1 MTFAPTI
8 LPAGRV
14 PSHTTLS
21 QGPRMVRDVP
31 IGARPLP
38 RFCVVDLETS
48 GLSTRRHRIVQLG
61 LVTVENGAVVDQW
74 STLVRLRW
82 RFQRVGP
89 RHVHGLCRSDLRGA
103 PRLREVLNELQ
114 QRLDG
119 GVFTAHNAAFDA
131 EFLARAARRAG
142 VELPLDPQLCT
153 LWLSRRLDP
162 ERLLSHRLG
171 DLCVRYGIDA
181 GRPHDALSDALATA
195 SVLPHLLAAHG
206 IESADDLEPF
216 FAPAPRATAI
226 NPRPAR
232 HGAVEPYGAR

>member
-1 MTFAPTI
+1 
-8 LPAGRV
+8 
-14 PSHTTLS
+14 
-21 QGPRMVRDVP
+21 MVGDVP
-31 IGARPLP
+31 IGAGPLP

-61 LVTVENGAVVDQW
+61 LVTVENGVVVDQW

-82 RFQRVGP
+82 PFQRVGP
-89 RHVHGLCRSDLRGA
+89 RHVHGLRRSHLRGA

-114 QRLDG
+114 QRLAG

-142 VELPLDPQLCT
+142 IELPLDPQLCT

-162 ERLLSHRLG
+162 ERQLSHRLG
-171 DLCVRYGIDA
+171 DLCVRYGVDA

-206 IESADDLEPF
+206 IASADDLEPF
-216 FAPAPRATAI
+216 YAPAPGRASVRAVPM
-226 NPRPAR
+226 PR
-232 HGAVEPYGAR
+232 GAAEPYAAR